1 MVFMLNGVLLLFE
14 VFLES
19 VMSQAQSSAIKDQNN
34 LQPSDKKVSE
44 WKRFLLMGFI
54 VLPIFTLLIICAY
67 GFVVW
72 FGQELFWGPPGP

>member
-54 VLPIFTLLIICAY
+54 VLPIFTLLVICAY

>member
-1 MVFMLNGVLLLFE
+1 
-14 VFLES
+14 
-19 VMSQAQSSAIKDQNN
+19 MSQTQSSAIKDQNN

-54 VLPIFTLLIICAY
+54 VLPIFTLLLICAY

>member
-1 MVFMLNGVLLLFE
+1 
-14 VFLES
+14 
-19 VMSQAQSSAIKDQNN
+19 MSQAQSSAIKDQNN

-54 VLPIFTLLIICAY
+54 VLPIFTLLLICAY

-72 FGQELFWGPPGP
+72 FGQVLLWGPPGP